1 VASKG
6 RPFRT
11 TTVEGFDVLIG
22 KGDRENDHLTFE
34 VAEPDDVWLHVAGG
48 TAGSHVVIRNPE
60 RLQALPKSVIEA
72 AAALA
77 AWHSKARNALRV
89 DVHVCRAR
97 DVGKERGAPA
107 GQVVLRRWTRVRV
120 QPSPGTDEEERKQA
134 GRGS

>member
-1 VASKG
+1 MASKG

-11 TTVEGFDVLIG
+11 TTVEGFDILIG

-34 VAEPDDVWLHVAGG
+34 VAEPDDVWLHVGGG

-60 RLQALPKSVIEA
+60 RLQTLPKSVIAA

-77 AWHSKARNALRV
+77 AWHSKARNARRV

-97 DVGKERGAPA
+97 DVSKERGAPA
-107 GQVVLRRWTRVRV
+107 GQVMLRRWTRVRV
-120 QPSPGTDEEERKQA
+120 QPSPPTSED
-134 GRGS
+134 GSS